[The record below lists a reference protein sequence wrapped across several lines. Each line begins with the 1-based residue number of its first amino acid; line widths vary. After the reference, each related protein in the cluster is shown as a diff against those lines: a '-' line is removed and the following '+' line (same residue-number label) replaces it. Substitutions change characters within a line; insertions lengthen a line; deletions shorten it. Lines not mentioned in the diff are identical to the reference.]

1 MIYNQQPNEN
11 IAQSDLTVE
20 RLWELGSAHNR
31 AMHLNESWQRV
42 GQFAKSLGWITDWH
56 RKYFQS
62 QE

>member
-42 GQFAKSLGWITDWH
+42 GQFAKSLG
-56 RKYFQS
+56 
-62 QE
+62 